1 MSEQFSKNHWR
12 RSEKRSENPRAPGP
26 PMKALLLAEWLLAT
40 SKLKVLENN
49 MFLGKTDHCT
59 LFHIA

>member
-1 MSEQFSKNHWR
+1 
-12 RSEKRSENPRAPGP
+12 
-26 PMKALLLAEWLLAT
+26 MKALLLAEWLLAT

-49 MFLGKTDHCT
+49 MFLGKTDHRT